1 MYDPIADAL
10 AEIRSGG
17 ASSDPIADAL
27 KGIRAKN
34 AMDKLKQDAR
44 TASDMLPSGGV
55 LGGGMPDSQPTRSAV
70 PPRDMEL
77 NIYEPLHERAP
88 MTEAQDEFITGIVKG
103 LTGKELPPTDGTS
116 PSWGFAKKLNRV
128 AGDIVGRTPYFAAAA
143 LATAPLTAGVTAAST
158 IPAKVGMQALR
169 GAATVGASELAR
181 RSATGEGEP
190 EDIAKAAIA
199 GAIADPIFSNA
210 MAYLSKKIPS
220 AWQRLMGKTKVA
232 TADLPGVEGTVPVDL
247 SGYEPGKLK
256 QAFVELSR
264 GNHDLAQLYLS
275 PKDAQL
281 ITKLYNTSPTF
292 KRSVTGF
299 LRGGQA
305 RSVNIPA
312 NEFVVAADGLGIPEG
327 LPIPKSVI
335 KAQQANAK
343 MGRRLVPNSGV
354 PVEQPAIHGLA
365 AIPERFE
372 GSPIVMGS
380 GMTPEQRLVDLQKEL
395 AKTRRANLSLRNRT
409 GKDSPTLLK
418 RIASMENTEAMLME
432 EVKPKYP
439 DNIVEINKYPYMGAK
454 PDYSLEALPSNAEQ
468 NPSEV
473 ADGVGIKFDNNPFRG
488 LPESIEERVVPLV
501 PEGSVGINGT
511 RQPFKKK
518 RHAYDFLEQT
528 LDGRGEVHPVRSGYW
543 AVKPTLYG
551 QEILR
556 TLNNEIV
563 PTENVANLS
572 QLEDSEPPWDPWD
585 NPNLPANKKA
595 MAAAEAAKEDVL
607 SELFRAED
615 SNPYTLKSIRETMK
629 RAGSKLNYS
638 AIQAGYGAS
647 EAKELFQKLGPSYF
661 SKDGGVGLDKMAE
674 LLKYEGLPIEDSN
687 DLWHVLMYGEPPAYD
702 RLRVKTPL
710 SNTLG
715 TNKEHLIIGGDSRS
729 WEPKTVPPPDPTQP
743 IQPVKMKEIRQHI
756 EDKFYPWRFGRIK
769 DDEVLGF
776 INHRQGVIRTAAP
789 YDISTA
795 LHEVGH
801 YLDRELGLSQVSD
814 MAAEELMSAGIDTAG
829 GDQDA
834 ELLMREGVAQFFQWY
849 ALNPNEALH
858 RFPRYYS
865 VFKQTLDTN
874 PGLKESVTQTID
886 LARRWYQQSPVDRVK
901 GGIIRQSDE
910 KLTTRQ
916 WVEKAWKNFYR
927 NWVDEL
933 DPLLDV
939 DKAIASAIGVPVD
952 DVNETIRPYIQARA
966 ASGIRAKANTVL
978 GDMSQTLG
986 TLGANK
992 RDDFEAF
999 LVAQRSL
1006 DYYKNGMNPG
1016 TGVSEA
1022 EAQQIVESME
1032 GEFGIQAQELY
1043 DLQNRVLKD
1052 TLVDS
1057 GVMSQEQYD
1066 LIVKKWPHYGPFYRD
1081 TEPLGNFAYK
1091 NGSLVYVNIK
1101 DPIKTA
1107 TGYASEH
1114 AMEPVR
1120 SPLESMAQNI
1130 VGFYDIAARQSVGT
1144 ALLKA
1149 SKIPGLASIAEPV
1162 EVGKESARDSV
1173 FYVWQNGE
1181 KKYFAT
1187 DPEIYQAFRS
1197 LGEIPGGTSAA
1208 LKLAELSA
1216 EVFKMGVTRYNPAF
1230 FIRNIWRDSFD
1241 VVRNTDSWAPPLT
1254 ATVKGLIKIITK
1266 DPIVAEAIDE
1276 GVLYSGITE
1285 IRKRYIT
1292 TDINKMFKQSKIKE
1306 SENLL
1311 NPATWFEFLGR
1322 ANEAMEVAPKIAEF
1336 SRLRGQGYSPKFAA
1350 TRARE
1355 ANLDF
1360 SRKGRLGKHVNR
1372 VVPFFNAQI
1381 QGVDKAARAFAAD
1394 PVKVTTKML
1403 LYVTLP
1409 SVLLWLRNRNDPEY
1423 QEMPTYLKDFYWNV
1437 KAGDHWFRLPKPF
1450 ETGVIF
1456 GSAVERSLEASVR
1469 KDPQAWRD
1477 FDASVIESFTPE
1489 VLPHLFAPWI
1499 EAHYNKDEF
1508 RDRPVVPMSKQH
1520 LPEEMQFGPYTS
1532 EVAKSLGKKIGYPPY
1547 KIDHLGRG
1555 YLGAFW
1561 NVGTDAVDT
1570 FAEKAGARLEEPEKD
1585 ISQRP
1590 FLRSFMTK
1598 PYSSSESLNRFY
1610 ELKDHYQREHNRI
1623 RALGGIESLEEEA
1636 QGEAAMNE
1644 AAYMLLNASGKVIN
1658 TLRKQQDMTRESK
1671 LLTPKQKRERL
1682 DYLEIKMI
1690 NVARSALHSYQE
1702 KINSRR

>member
-10 AEIRSGG
+10 AEIRTGNSN
-17 ASSDPIADAL
+17 SDPIAEAL
-27 KGIRAKN
+27 GEIRTKS
-34 AMDKLKQDAR
+34 AMDRLNQDAR

-55 LGGGMPDSQPTRSAV
+55 LGGVMPPIPQSGQTV
-70 PPRDMEL
+70 LPPVKREL
-77 NIYEPLHERAP
+77 NLYEPLHERAP
-88 MTEAQDEFITGIVKG
+88 MTEAQDEFVTGVVKG

-210 MAYLSKKIPS
+210 MAYLSQKVPS
-220 AWQRLMGKTKVA
+220 AWQRLIGKTKLA
-232 TADLPGVEGTVPVDL
+232 PKDLPGIDGTVPIDM
-247 SGYEPGKLK
+247 SGYDSETMKRAL
-256 QAFVELSR
+256 VELSR
-264 GNHDLAQLYLS
+264 GRPDMAKIHLS
-275 PKDAQL
+275 PKDAKM
-281 ITKLYNTSPTF
+281 IIRLYDTSSTF
-292 KRSVTGF
+292 KSKVLDIVKGKPVRYI
-299 LRGGQA
+299 
-305 RSVNIPA
+305 NIPA
-312 NEFVVAADGLGIPEG
+312 NEFVVAADGMGIPEG
-327 LPIPKSVI
+327 LPVPKSVI
-335 KAQQANAK
+335 RAQQARARMGKTLAPSMGAPIEQPPVHGLTAIPAK
-343 MGRRLVPNSGV
+343 FEGV
-354 PVEQPAIHGLA
+354 P
-365 AIPERFE
+365 IP
-372 GSPIVMGS
+372 MGS
-380 GMTPEQRLVDLQKEL
+380 GLTLEQRLVDIQKEL
-395 AKTRRANLSLRNRT
+395 AKTRRANISLRNRT

-418 RIASMENTEAMLME
+418 RIASMESTEAMLQKE
-432 EVKPKYP
+432 LRPTYP
-439 DNIVEINKYPYMGAK
+439 SELVEINRFQGKQYGQPDVLPEDPALISQEHDSHSSDDLESLGNSSVPVLTPEYLGNTDPVAHMVFGGAQGERMTLARLK
-454 PDYSLEALPSNAEQ
+454 SALESPSTHKLINTNVSNGPRFIELSDGGEIEVWEKEGSNLVHKNMSLKEFWNTYKNRKNDIWIGKTKESSLESPS
-468 NPSEV
+468 
-473 ADGVGIKFDNNPFRG
+473 
-488 LPESIEERVVPLV
+488 
-501 PEGSVGINGT
+501 
-511 RQPFKKK
+511 
-518 RHAYDFLEQT
+518 
-528 LDGRGEVHPVRSGYW
+528 
-543 AVKPTLYG
+543 
-551 QEILR
+551 
-556 TLNNEIV
+556 
-563 PTENVANLS
+563 
-572 QLEDSEPPWDPWD
+572 
-585 NPNLPANKKA
+585 
-595 MAAAEAAKEDVL
+595 
-607 SELFRAED
+607 
-615 SNPYTLKSIRETMK
+615 
-629 RAGSKLNYS
+629 
-638 AIQAGYGAS
+638 
-647 EAKELFQKLGPSYF
+647 
-661 SKDGGVGLDKMAE
+661 
-674 LLKYEGLPIEDSN
+674 
-687 DLWHVLMYGEPPAYD
+687 
-702 RLRVKTPL
+702 
-710 SNTLG
+710 
-715 TNKEHLIIGGDSRS
+715 HLIGEDLPHIERLSVDAPVGEIQNTGYPQASPEQETLVIGGDTRS
-729 WEPKTVPPPDPTQP
+729 WEPKISPPPDPMQP

-769 DDEVLGF
+769 DDGVLGF
-776 INHRQGVIRTAAP
+776 INHRQGVIRTASP

-814 MAAEELMSAGIDTAG
+814 MAAEELMAAGVDTAG
-829 GDQDA
+829 GAHDTD
-834 ELLMREGVAQFFQWY
+834 LLLREGVAQFFQWY
-849 ALNPNEALH
+849 TLNPNEALH

-865 VFKQTLDTN
+865 VFTRTLDTN
-874 PGLKESVTQTID
+874 PGLKETVNQTID

-901 GGIIRQSDE
+901 GGIIKQADE
-910 KLTTRQ
+910 KLTPQ
-916 WVEKAWKNFYR
+916 AWVEKAWKNFYR

-1101 DPIKTA
+1101 NPIKRA

-1114 AMEPVR
+1114 AMEPVK

-1520 LPEEMQFGPYTS
+1520 LPEEMQYGPYTS
-1532 EVAKSLGKKIGYPPY
+1532 EVAKSLGEKIGYSPY

-1561 NVGTDAVDT
+1561 DVGTDAIDAI
-1570 FAEKAGARLEEPEKD
+1570 AEKAGARQEEPEKD
-1585 ISQRP
+1585 ISQLP
-1590 FLRSFMTK
+1590 FIRSFMTK

-1623 RALGGIESLEEEA
+1623 RALGGIESLEKET
-1636 QGEAAMNE
+1636 QQEAAMNE
-1644 AAYMLLNASGKVIN
+1644 MAYMLLNASGNIIN

-1690 NVARSALHSYQE
+1690 NVARRALQSYQE